1 MLSANKPI
9 LFATL
14 GFPGSG
20 KTYFSRK
27 FSKEFHLLHLNS
39 DRIRKAMFG
48 KPQYN
53 YSENQ
58 TLFRVID
65 ELVQEALS
73 SGISVLYD
81 TNVVK
86 REYRL
91 LLEKIAKKYRAQF
104 LLLWFQAPLSISRQR
119 IGARKTCRTK
129 TCSLYHPPVPLAV
142 LNRLRKAIE
151 EPTPKEPTIFVKGT
165 DTYVKQ
171 KKAVLE
177 KVSL

>member
-1 MLSANKPI
+1 MSTQKLT

-14 GFPGSG
+14 GYPGSG

-27 FSKEFHLLHLNS
+27 FSKEFHILHLNS

-53 YSENQ
+53 QYENQ

-65 ELVQEALS
+65 ELVEEALS
-73 SGISVLYD
+73 SGISVMYD
-81 TNVVK
+81 TNAVK
-86 REYRL
+86 REYRV

-104 LLLWFQAPLSISRQR
+104 FLLWFRASLSVSRER
-119 IGARKTCRTK
+119 IGARKKCRTK

-142 LNRLRKAIE
+142 LNRLRKEIE
-151 EPTPKEPTIFVKGT
+151 EPTKKEPTIVINGS
-165 DTYVKQ
+165 DTYALQ
-171 KKAVLE
+171 KKAILGVL
-177 KVSL
+177 S